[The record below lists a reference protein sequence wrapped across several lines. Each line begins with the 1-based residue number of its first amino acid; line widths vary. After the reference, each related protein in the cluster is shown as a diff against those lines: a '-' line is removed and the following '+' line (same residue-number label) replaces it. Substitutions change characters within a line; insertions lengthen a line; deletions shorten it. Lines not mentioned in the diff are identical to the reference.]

1 MAILTI
7 PTYGLDVVGGRLDY
21 VSTTQIQW
29 TFLNSNQI
37 RLFDGSNWTVVS
49 CSAQPSALNTAT
61 DLSGTALIPN
71 CIYDV
76 FAEYSSPTNFTLSFS
91 RWAYGGTGNNNAYTD
106 FAYPTLAGITNN
118 PGPFATTAT
127 TNNSLSYL
135 AFDRALGGAG
145 GGWYSSSPPSSGTP
159 QSIMIDFGTGN
170 SILINKYYIGCRD
183 DTTYLH
189 PSEWKLQGSNSS
201 AAVVGDAINDNGWTD
216 LDTRTGDSGG
226 TRNSYGSVYYCSHL
240 TNLKPYQKY
249 RLRATNGGSYI
260 GELKLIP
267 DVKSTPGYSTRIAP
281 WESTITYGIGSRVTQ
296 DGHDYV
302 CVTSHT
308 AGTFATD
315 LSSGYWVDNGT
326 SVSGDFAG
334 LYRHDGVLVSD
345 SSTTGKS
352 RRWLGIIYTHNN
364 GGTVNFKDDVN
375 YRYISNFYNREVKQ
389 VSSYNTNNTS
399 WTASGSVWRESN
411 NGVTQYRGNFVV
423 CKSFITNGRF
433 RQRYVGLGS
442 SYDVEFSMA
451 INSLSNQGTISANGV
466 TGDVTLYG
474 ETSPLSIV
482 SGYNWITN
490 LEYSTGT
497 ATIYSYNGGSMNAV
511 LNLWI

>member
-7 PTYGLDVVGGRLDY
+7 PTYGLDVVGGRLDAA
-21 VSTTQIQW
+21 STTQIQW

-49 CSAQPSALNTAT
+49 CSVQPTALNTAN
-61 DLSGTALIPN
+61 DLNGTALFPN
-71 CIYDV
+71 SIYDV
-76 FAEYSSPTNFTLSFS
+76 FAEYSSPTSFNLVFS
-91 RWAYGGTGNNNAYTD
+91 KWAYGGTGNNNANTD
-106 FAYPTLAGITNN
+106 FAYPALAGITNN

-127 TNNSLSYL
+127 TNNNLSYL
-135 AFDRALGGAG
+135 AFDRALGSTG

-159 QSIMIDFGTGN
+159 QSLMIDFGTGN
-170 SILINKYYIGCRD
+170 SVCINKYYIGCRD

-201 AAVVGDAINDNGWTD
+201 AAVVGDAINDNGWID

-249 RLRATNGGSYI
+249 RLRATAGGSYI
-260 GELKLIP
+260 GELKLIA
-267 DVKSTPGYSTRIAP
+267 DLKSTAGNSRRIAA
-281 WESTITYGIGSRVTQ
+281 WESTITYGVGSRVTQ

-302 CVTSHT
+302 CLTNHT

-315 LSSGYWVDNGT
+315 LVAGYWQDNGT

-352 RRWLGIIYTHNN
+352 RRWLGIIYTYNN
-364 GGTVNFKDDVN
+364 SGTVNFKDDVN
-375 YRYISNFYNREVKQ
+375 YRYVSNYYNSSLRSIQ
-389 VSSYNTNNTS
+389 SYNSGSDWTSTTTS
-399 WTASGSVWRESN
+399 WREAGSSAGANQVRGYFVTCNNIEGLFSFRQTCLPPVATNSAYIGVLLNGGLIPSQVICNGTAMQTLSGIASNSVVIGLSYITMGVYTSGGTFTGYTFSQNANLGSVE
-411 NGVTQYRGNFVV
+411 
-423 CKSFITNGRF
+423 GR
-433 RQRYVGLGS
+433 
-442 SYDVEFSMA
+442 
-451 INSLSNQGTISANGV
+451 I
-466 TGDVTLYG
+466 
-474 ETSPLSIV
+474 
-482 SGYNWITN
+482 
-490 LEYSTGT
+490 
-497 ATIYSYNGGSMNAV
+497 
-511 LNLWI
+511 